1 MGYNNSQFNNK
12 ELTKIPVSLRL
23 ATFLVINPIKK
34 DSKVIQEENFI
45 KYNTSMSQDLRN
57 IAIIAHVDHG
67 KTTLVDQ
74 ILKQSGTFR
83 ENQQVEDRVMDSGD
97 LEKERGITISSKNTA
112 VNWKG
117 TKINIVDT
125 PGHADFGGE
134 VERILKMVNGV
145 ILLVDAAEGPLPQ
158 TKFVLR
164 KSLSLGYQPIVVINK
179 IDRKDA
185 RPNAVLDEIFDL
197 FVMLDA
203 TNEQLDFP
211 VLYAIAK
218 EGIAKEELEEE
229 GTDLS
234 PLMDKIVAHVPGPEQ
249 DTESKFKMLVSS
261 IDWNDYVGRIA
272 VGRVEQGTI
281 KINQEVALMDGKGK
295 VKEKARATKLFTF
308 EGLKREPVE
317 KAQAGDIIALAG
329 YEEVNI
335 GDTLTDTADMTPL
348 EYVDLDQP
356 TIAMYFRVN
365 NSPFAGKEGDY
376 VTSNQLKDRLYRE
389 TRTNVAMRVEPTD
402 SPDIYKVSGRGEL
415 QMAILI
421 ETMRRE
427 GYEFSVSRP
436 EVLFKDVD
444 GITHEPVEEVVV
456 DVNTD
461 YSNRV
466 IDNLQKRKG
475 IMTSMSQ
482 EGENNRIVFRVPSRG
497 LIGFRGE
504 MLTETRGTG
513 IMHQQFDAYEPYAG
527 EIPGRNRGALIALE
541 QGDVTGYAL
550 EGVQDRGEFFV
561 KPGDPV
567 YMGQV
572 VGVNKRSDDMVVNVV
587 KKKNL
592 TNHRATQTADS
603 VKLNQA
609 KDLSLEQCIE
619 FIDNDELLEVTPK
632 ALRIRKTYLDHNDR
646 KRAEKQKAGAQ
657 N

>member
-1 MGYNNSQFNNK
+1 
-12 ELTKIPVSLRL
+12 
-23 ATFLVINPIKK
+23 
-34 DSKVIQEENFI
+34 
-45 KYNTSMSQDLRN
+45 MSQDLRN

-83 ENQQVEDRVMDSGD
+83 ENQEVEDRVMDSGD
-97 LEKERGITISSKNTA
+97 LERERGITISSKNTA

-164 KSLSLGYQPIVVINK
+164 KSLSLGYKPIVLINK

-203 TNEQLDFP
+203 TNDQLDFP
-211 VLYAIAK
+211 VLYAVARD
-218 EGIAKEELEEE
+218 GIAKLELEEE
-229 GTDLS
+229 SDSLA
-234 PLMDKIVAHVPGPEQ
+234 PLMDTIVEHVPSPAQPVDE
-249 DTESKFKMLVSS
+249 TFKMLVSS

-281 KINQEVALMDGKGK
+281 KLNQEVALVSGKGDQK
-295 VKEKARATKLFTF
+295 MKGRATKLFTF
-308 EGLKREPVE
+308 NGLNREPVE
-317 KAQAGDIIALAG
+317 EAYAGDIVALAG
-329 YEEVNI
+329 YDSVNI
-335 GDTLTDTADMTPL
+335 GDTLTAASDPTPL
-348 EYVDLDQP
+348 AYVDLDKP

-365 NSPFAGKEGDY
+365 NSPFAGLEGKY
-376 VTSNQLKDRLYRE
+376 VTSNQIKDRLERE
-389 TRTNVAMRVEPTD
+389 VRTNVAMRVEATD
-402 SPDIYKVSGRGEL
+402 SPDVFKVSGRGEL

-427 GYEFSVSRP
+427 GFEFSVSRP
-436 EVLFKDVD
+436 EVLMQEID
-444 GITHEPVEEVVV
+444 GVIHEPVEEVVV
-456 DVNTD
+456 DVHTD

-466 IDNLQKRKG
+466 IDNLQQRKG
-475 IMTSMSQ
+475 IMQGMSQ
-482 EGENNRIVFRVPSRG
+482 EGENNRIEFRVPSRG

-541 QGDVTGYAL
+541 KGDVTGYAL
-550 EGVQDRGEFFV
+550 EGIQDRGNFFV
-561 KPGDPV
+561 EPGDKA
-567 YMGQV
+567 YMGMV
-572 VGVNKRSDDMVVNVV
+572 IGLNNRTDDMVVNVV

-603 VKLNQA
+603 VKISQA
-609 KDLSLEQCIE
+609 KKMSLEECIE
-619 FIDNDELLEVTPK
+619 FIANDELLEVTPES
-632 ALRIRKTYLDHNDR
+632 LRIRKKYLDHNER
-646 KRAEKQKAGAQ
+646 KREEKKKAGV
-657 N
+657 

>member
-1 MGYNNSQFNNK
+1 M
-12 ELTKIPVSLRL
+12 T
-23 ATFLVINPIKK
+23 
-34 DSKVIQEENFI
+34 QE
-45 KYNTSMSQDLRN
+45 LRN

-83 ENQQVEDRVMDSGD
+83 ENQEVEERVMDSGD

-112 VNWKG
+112 VHWKG

-164 KSLSLGYQPIVVINK
+164 KSLSLGYKPIVLINK

-185 RPNAVLDEIFDL
+185 RPDAVLDEIFDL

-203 TNEQLDFP
+203 TNDQLDFP
-211 VLYAIAK
+211 VLYAAARDGYAK
-218 EGIAKEELEEE
+218 EDLDGENV
-229 GTDLS
+229 DLS
-234 PLMDKIVAHVPGPEQ
+234 PLMDKIVEHVPAPDQPVDE
-249 DTESKFKMLVSS
+249 EFKMLVSS

-272 VGRVEQGTI
+272 VGRIEQGTI
-281 KINQEVALMDGKGK
+281 KLNQEVALISGRGDQKMKG
-295 VKEKARATKLFTF
+295 RATKLFSF
-308 EGLKREPVE
+308 NGLQREPVE
-317 KAQAGDIIALAG
+317 KALAGDIVALAG
-329 YEEVNI
+329 YDSVNI
-335 GDTLTDTADMTPL
+335 GDTLTAVSDPTPL
-348 EYVDLDQP
+348 EYVDLDKP

-376 VTSNQLKDRLYRE
+376 VTSNQIKDRLERE
-389 TRTNVAMRVEPTD
+389 VRTNVAMKVDPTD
-402 SPDIYKVSGRGEL
+402 SPDVFKVSGRGEL

-427 GYEFSVSRP
+427 GFEFSVSRP
-436 EVLFKDVD
+436 EVLMQEID
-444 GITHEPVEEVVV
+444 GITHEPFEEVVV
-456 DVNTD
+456 DVHTD

-475 IMTSMSQ
+475 IMQSMSQ
-482 EGENNRIVFRVPSRG
+482 EGENNRIEFRVPSRG

-527 EIPGRNRGALIALE
+527 EIPGRTRGALIALE

-550 EGVQDRGEFFV
+550 EGIQDRGQFYVE
-561 KPGDPV
+561 PGDPV
-567 YMGQV
+567 YMGMV
-572 VGVNKRSDDMVVNVV
+572 VGLNNRTDDMIVNVV

-603 VKLNQA
+603 IKISQA
-609 KDLSLEQCIE
+609 KKMSLEECIE
-619 FIDNDELLEVTPK
+619 FIANDELLEVTPK
-632 ALRIRKTYLDHNDR
+632 SLRIRKKFLDHNDR
-646 KRAEKQKAGAQ
+646 KREEKKKASV
-657 N
+657 

>member
-1 MGYNNSQFNNK
+1 
-12 ELTKIPVSLRL
+12 
-23 ATFLVINPIKK
+23 
-34 DSKVIQEENFI
+34 
-45 KYNTSMSQDLRN
+45 MSQELRN

-83 ENQQVEDRVMDSGD
+83 ENQQIADRVMDSGD

-112 VNWKG
+112 VKWKN

-164 KSLSLGYQPIVVINK
+164 KSLSLGYKPIVVINK

-185 RPNAVLDEIFDL
+185 RPDAVLDEIFDL

-218 EGIAKEELEEE
+218 DGIAKTELEEE
-229 GTDLS
+229 GTSLT
-234 PLMDKIVAHVPGPEQ
+234 PLMDKIVDHVPAPKQELDQ
-249 DTESKFKMLVSS
+249 KFKMLVSS

-272 VGRVEQGTI
+272 VGRIEQGTI
-281 KINQEVALMDGKGK
+281 KIGQEVALMDGSGK

-308 EGLKREPVE
+308 NGLERVPVE
-317 KAQAGDIIALAG
+317 VAFAGDIIALAG
-329 YEEVNI
+329 YEEVNVS
-335 GDTLTDTADMTPL
+335 DTLTDSADLKPL
-348 EYVDLDQP
+348 EYMDLDQP

-365 NSPFAGKEGDY
+365 NSPFAGKEGKY
-376 VTSNQLKDRLYRE
+376 VTSNMIKDRLTRE
-389 TRTNVAMRVEPTD
+389 TRTNVAMRVEATD

-427 GYEFSVSRP
+427 GYEFAVSRP
-436 EVLFKDVD
+436 EVLFKEVD
-444 GITHEPVEEVVV
+444 GVLHEPVEEVVV
-456 DVNTD
+456 DVHQD

-482 EGENNRIVFRVPSRG
+482 EGENNRIQFRVPSRG

-513 IMHQQFDAYEPYAG
+513 IMHQQFDGYEPYAG

-541 QGDVTGYAL
+541 NGDVTGYAL
-550 EGVQDRGEFFV
+550 EGVQDRGQFFV
-561 KPGDPV
+561 EPGDAV

-572 VGVNKRSDDMVVNVV
+572 VGINNRADDMVVNVA
-587 KKKNL
+587 KKKAL
-592 TNHRATQTADS
+592 TNHRASITADAVRVS
-603 VKLNQA
+603 QA
-609 KDLSLEQCIE
+609 KKMSLEQCIE

-632 ALRIRKTYLDHNDR
+632 SLRIRKSILDHNER
-646 KRAEKQKAGAQ
+646 KREEKKKVGI
-657 N
+657 

>member
-1 MGYNNSQFNNK
+1 
-12 ELTKIPVSLRL
+12 
-23 ATFLVINPIKK
+23 
-34 DSKVIQEENFI
+34 
-45 KYNTSMSQDLRN
+45 MSQDLRN

-83 ENQQVEDRVMDSGD
+83 ENQEVEDRVMDSGD
-97 LEKERGITISSKNTA
+97 LERERGITISSKNTA
-112 VNWKG
+112 VNWNG

-164 KSLSLGYQPIVVINK
+164 KSLSLGYKPIVLINK

-185 RPNAVLDEIFDL
+185 RPDAVLDEIFDL

-211 VLYAIAK
+211 VLYAVARD
-218 EGIAKEELEEE
+218 GIAKLELEEE
-229 GTDLS
+229 GESLS
-234 PLMDKIVAHVPGPEQ
+234 PLMDTIVEHVPSPDQPTDE
-249 DTESKFKMLVSS
+249 KFKMLVSS

-272 VGRVEQGTI
+272 VGRIEKGTI
-281 KINQEVALMDGKGK
+281 KLNQEVALVGGKGDQK
-295 VKEKARATKLFTF
+295 MKGRATKLFTF
-308 EGLKREPVE
+308 NGLNREPVE
-317 KAQAGDIIALAG
+317 EALAGDIVALAG
-329 YEEVNI
+329 YDTVNI
-335 GDTLTDTADMTPL
+335 GDTLTDASDPTPL
-348 EYVDLDQP
+348 EYVDLDKP

-365 NSPFAGKEGDY
+365 NSPFAGLEGKY
-376 VTSNQLKDRLYRE
+376 VTSNQIKDRLERE
-389 TRTNVAMRVEPTD
+389 TRTNVAMRVEATD
-402 SPDIYKVSGRGEL
+402 SPDVFKVSGRGEL

-427 GYEFSVSRP
+427 GFEFSVSRP
-436 EVLFKDVD
+436 EVLMQDID
-444 GITHEPVEEVVV
+444 GVIHEPVEEVVV
-456 DVNTD
+456 DVHTD

-466 IDNLQKRKG
+466 IDNLQQRKG
-475 IMTSMSQ
+475 IMQGMSQ
-482 EGENNRIVFRVPSRG
+482 EGENNRIEFRVPSRG

-541 QGDVTGYAL
+541 KGDVTGYAL
-550 EGVQDRGEFFV
+550 EGIQDRGNFFV
-561 KPGDPV
+561 EPGDKA
-567 YMGQV
+567 YMGMV
-572 VGVNKRSDDMVVNVV
+572 VGLNNRTDDMVVNVV

-603 VKLNQA
+603 VKISQA
-609 KDLSLEQCIE
+609 KKMSLEECIE
-619 FIDNDELLEVTPK
+619 FIANDELLEVTPES
-632 ALRIRKTYLDHNDR
+632 LRIRKKFLDHNDR
-646 KRAEKQKAGAQ
+646 KREEKKKTGV
-657 N
+657 

>member
-1 MGYNNSQFNNK
+1 
-12 ELTKIPVSLRL
+12 
-23 ATFLVINPIKK
+23 
-34 DSKVIQEENFI
+34 
-45 KYNTSMSQDLRN
+45 MSQDLRN

-83 ENQQVEDRVMDSGD
+83 ENQQVDERVMDSGD

-164 KSLSLGYQPIVVINK
+164 KSLSLGYKPIVVINK

-185 RPNAVLDEIFDL
+185 RPDAVLDEIFDL

-211 VLYAIAK
+211 VLYAVAVD
-218 EGIAKEELEEE
+218 GIAKENLEDEDE
-229 GTDLS
+229 DLA
-234 PLMDKIVAHVPGPEQ
+234 PLMDKIVEHVPVPEQ
-249 DTESKFKMLVSS
+249 NTDEKFKMLVSS

-272 VGRVEQGTI
+272 VGRIEQGTI
-281 KINQEVALMDGKGK
+281 KVGQEVALLSGKGK
-295 VKEKARATKLFTF
+295 TKEKARATKLYTF
-308 EGLKREPVE
+308 QGLKREPVE
-317 KAQAGDIIALAG
+317 EARAGDIIALAG

-335 GDTLTDTADMTPL
+335 GDTLTDTADMSPL

-376 VTSNQLKDRLYRE
+376 VTSNQIKDRLNRE
-389 TRTNVAMRVEPTD
+389 TRTNVAMRVEPTEN
-402 SPDIYKVSGRGEL
+402 PDVFKVSGRGEL

-427 GYEFSVSRP
+427 GFEFAVSRP
-436 EVLFKDVD
+436 EVLFKEVDDV
-444 GITHEPVEEVVV
+444 THEPVEEVVV
-456 DVNTD
+456 DVHQD

-466 IDNLQKRKG
+466 IDNLQQRKG

-572 VGVNKRSDDMVVNVV
+572 VGQNKRSDDMVVNVV

-609 KDLSLEQCIE
+609 RKLSLEQCIE

-632 ALRIRKTYLDHNDR
+632 SLRIRKMHLDHNDR
-646 KRAEKQKAGAQ
+646 KRAEKQKAAQ
-657 N
+657 T

>member
-1 MGYNNSQFNNK
+1 
-12 ELTKIPVSLRL
+12 
-23 ATFLVINPIKK
+23 
-34 DSKVIQEENFI
+34 
-45 KYNTSMSQDLRN
+45 MSQDLRN

-67 KTTLVDQ
+67 KTTLVDE

-83 ENQQVEDRVMDSGD
+83 ENQKVDERVMDSGD

-112 VNWKG
+112 VFWKG

-164 KSLSLGYQPIVVINK
+164 KSLSLGYRPIVVINK

-185 RPNAVLDEIFDL
+185 RPDAVLDEIFDL

-211 VLYAIAK
+211 VLYAVAVD
-218 EGIAKEELEEE
+218 GIAKTNLEDDSDNLE
-229 GTDLS
+229 
-234 PLMDKIVAHVPGPEQ
+234 PLLDKIVEHVPAPEQ
-249 DTESKFKMLVSS
+249 KTEEKFKMLVSS

-272 VGRVEQGTI
+272 VGRIEQGTI
-281 KINQEVALMDGKGK
+281 KIGQEVALMDGKGK
-295 VKEKARATKLFTF
+295 VKEKARATKLYTF
-308 EGLKREPVE
+308 NGLQREPVE
-317 KAQAGDIIALAG
+317 TAVAGDIIALAG
-329 YEEVNI
+329 YEEVNV
-335 GDTLTDTADMTPL
+335 GDTLTDTADMNPL
-348 EYVDLDQP
+348 EYVDMDKP

-365 NSPFAGKEGDY
+365 NSPFAGKEGTY
-376 VTSNQLKDRLYRE
+376 VTSNQLKDRLNKE
-389 TRTNVAMRVEPTD
+389 VRTNVAMRVEPTE
-402 SPDIYKVSGRGEL
+402 SPDIYEVSGRGEL

-427 GYEFSVSRP
+427 GFEFSVSRP

-444 GITHEPVEEVVV
+444 GVTHEPVEEVVV
-456 DVNTD
+456 DVQTD
-461 YSNRV
+461 YSNKV

-482 EGENNRIVFRVPSRG
+482 EGENNRIQFRVPSRG

-513 IMHQQFDAYEPYAG
+513 IMHQQFDGYEPYAG
-527 EIPGRNRGALIALE
+527 EIPGRTRGALIALE

-561 KPGDPV
+561 EPGDPV

-592 TNHRATQTADS
+592 TNHRATQTSDS
-603 VKLNQA
+603 VKISQA
-609 KDLSLEQCIE
+609 KKLSLEQCIE

-632 ALRIRKTYLDHNDR
+632 ALRIRKTFLDHNNR
-646 KRAEKQKAGAQ
+646 KREEKKKAGA
-657 N
+657 